1 MAADNMVWNITKDKV
16 VERIAVSTDDAWS
29 VAGAKAPPA
38 PPKAGT
44 VPDPMTDFIKE
55 GRWQPAIEA
64 QGDLV
69 KEFKKSHKM
78 K

>member
-1 MAADNMVWNITKDKV
+1 MM
-16 VERIAVSTDDAWS
+16 AWS

-69 KEFKKSHKM
+69 NEFKKDHKI